1 MNIITISRGSL
12 SATEMLAKKVSEKL
26 NCSVVTRED
35 VIKAAEKYG
44 IKETGLG
51 DLSFIE
57 KSPSIWDKMSDRKK
71 HYLSCFQKSLLDFA
85 LKGSIIYHGHLA
97 QFLFGE
103 IPFVLRVLL
112 TAPTDYR
119 IKTLMKEEGKSRE
132 EVTSYIKLID
142 ERREKWSHFL
152 YSVDWKNPSH
162 YDIVLNL
169 EKISIDLAADLLS
182 NISAKEEF
190 QSNPESLKIIEN
202 LHLSAKAKVY
212 LQQSPRTK
220 GSEVEIEAD
229 ANAGSLIVKGNTP
242 RVGSR
247 MWENDIKNVLSKVE
261 GVKSIKVIKSI
272 VGYYE

>member
-26 NCSVVTRED
+26 NCSIVTRED

-57 KSPSIWDKMSDRKK
+57 KSPTIWDKMSDRKK
-71 HYLSCFQKSLLDFA
+71 HYLSCFQTALLDFA

-97 QFLFGE
+97 QFLLGE

-112 TAPTDYR
+112 TTPTEFR
-119 IKTLMKEEGKSRE
+119 IKTLMKEGGKTRE
-132 EVTSYIKLID
+132 QVISYIKIID
-142 ERREKWSHFL
+142 ERRQKWSHYL
-152 YSVDWKNPSH
+152 YGVDWKNPSN
-162 YDIVLNL
+162 YDIVFNL
-169 EKISIDLAADLLS
+169 EKINIDLAAALLS
-182 NISAKEEF
+182 NIAAQKEF
-190 QSNPESLKIIEN
+190 QSSPSSLKIIEN
-202 LHLSAKAKVY
+202 LHLASKAKVY

-220 GSEVEIEAD
+220 GSEVEIEAEAD
-229 ANAGSLIVKGNTP
+229 SGSLIVKGNTP

-261 GVKSIKVIKSI
+261 GVKNIKVIKSI

>member
-12 SATEMLAKKVSEKL
+12 SATEMLARKAAEKIK
-26 NCSVVTRED
+26 CSVVTRED

-51 DLSFIE
+51 DISFID
-57 KSPSIWDKMSDRKK
+57 KSPTIWDKMSDRKK
-71 HYLSCFQKSLLDFA
+71 HYLSCFQTALLDFA

-97 QFLFGE
+97 QFLLGD

-112 TAPTDYR
+112 TAPTEFR
-119 IKTLMKEEGKSRE
+119 IKTLMKEGGKSRE
-132 EVTSYIKLID
+132 QVTSYIKLID
-142 ERREKWSHFL
+142 ERRQEWSHFL
-152 YSVDWKNPSH
+152 YSVDWKNPSY
-162 YDIVLNL
+162 YDIVFNL
-169 EKISIDLAADLLS
+169 EKINIDLAADLLA
-182 NISAKEEF
+182 NISAQKEF
-190 QSNPESLKIIEN
+190 NSSPESLKIIKN
-202 LHLSAKAKVY
+202 LHLASKAKVY

-220 GSEVEIEAD
+220 GSEVEIEAESD
-229 ANAGSLIVKGNTP
+229 SGSLIVKGNTP

-247 MWENDIKNVLSKVE
+247 MWESDIKNVLSKVE

>member
-12 SATEMLAKKVSEKL
+12 SATEVLAKKVSQKL

-57 KSPSIWDKMSDRKK
+57 KSPTFWDKMSDRKK
-71 HYLSCFQKSLLDFA
+71 HYLACFQTALLDFA
-85 LKGSIIYHGHLA
+85 LEGSIIYHGHLA
-97 QFLFGE
+97 QFLLGE

-112 TAPTDYR
+112 TSPDEYR
-119 IKTLMKEEGKSRE
+119 IKTLMEEGGKSRD
-132 EVTSYIKLID
+132 EVISYIKLID
-142 ERREKWSHFL
+142 ERRKKWSQFL
-152 YSVDWKNPSH
+152 YGVCWKDSSH
-162 YDIVLNL
+162 YDLVLNL
-169 EKISIDLAADLLS
+169 EKININLASDVLTKLALS
-182 NISAKEEF
+182 KNF
-190 QSNPESLKIIEN
+190 QSSADSLKIIKD
-202 LHLSAKAKVY
+202 LYLAAKAKVY

-229 ANAGSLIVKGNTP
+229 AVSGSLLVRGNTP
-242 RVGSR
+242 KVGSK

-261 GVKSIKVIKSI
+261 GVKTVKVIKSI

>member
-12 SATEMLAKKVSEKL
+12 SATEILTRKVSEKL
-26 NCSVVTRED
+26 NCTIVSRED

-44 IKETGLG
+44 MKETGLG

-57 KSPSIWDKMSDRKK
+57 KSPTIWDKMSDRRK
-71 HYLSCFQKSLLDFA
+71 HYLSCFQTALLDFA
-85 LKGSIIYHGHLA
+85 LKGSIIYNGHLA
-97 QFLFGE
+97 QFLLGE

-112 TAPTDYR
+112 SAPAEFR
-119 IKTLMKEEGKSRE
+119 IKTLMKEGGKSRE
-132 EVTSYIKLID
+132 QVTSYIKLID
-142 ERREKWSHFL
+142 ERRQKWSHFL
-152 YSVDWKNPSH
+152 YGVDWKNPSY
-162 YDIVLNL
+162 YDIVFNL
-169 EKISIDLAADLLS
+169 EKINIDLASDLIA
-182 NISAKEEF
+182 NIASQKKF
-190 QSNPESLKIIEN
+190 HSSPESLKIIKN

-220 GSEVEIEAD
+220 GSEVDIEAD
-229 ANAGSLIVKGNTP
+229 ADAGSLIVKGNTP

-247 MWENDIKNVLSKVE
+247 MWESDIKNVLSKVE